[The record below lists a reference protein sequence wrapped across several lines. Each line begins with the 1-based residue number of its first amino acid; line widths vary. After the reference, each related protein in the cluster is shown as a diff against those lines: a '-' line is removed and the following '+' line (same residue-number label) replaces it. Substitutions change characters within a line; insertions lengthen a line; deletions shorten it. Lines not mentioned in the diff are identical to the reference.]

1 MSRLLRRTLVT
12 FAALMAVIGSISAA
26 SANSMHVSTNG
37 TGQVLLFPYYTARG
51 GTVSLLSLVN
61 TTTQAKAVRVNVRE
75 ARGGFVVAQFNV
87 YLSAK
92 DVWTA
97 AIVSDADGAQLVT
110 NDTSCTAPAIGP
122 GLPFSAD
129 SYSADVSTLRSR
141 DRTREGYLEVIEM
154 ASIPN
159 AKPTGI
165 GVTHV
170 AGVPPCRVGS
180 TAVTG
185 SAYEPPAADLIAPTG
200 GLMGSLSFVNV
211 AKGMLA
217 SAAPTAI
224 ENFWLTGTG
233 APTPGVVPANSSAMD
248 LTSGKNTSI
257 AFAGTS
263 FEYVGS
269 TYTRATEQYTARF
282 STSLDAVSAL
292 LTTSSLYTEYA
303 FSQDQVLNTLVMMTM
318 PTKPYYV
325 LSDPLAPSL
334 GPFASLWDKTL
345 AQSCDNLGPSA
356 YTREEITP
364 SEPDDFGTRP
374 PRPPSLVCAVANPLI
389 SLTNLFYFVYGFPKT
404 DDPTFFA
411 SPLALGFM
419 AIQNGGAAVPT
430 PGKEGG
436 WAEFAWTAFAA
447 RLQPLEAAV
456 HRRNAAGTLAWQ
468 PVKIAISGLP
478 VIGFTLS
485 QAAFQ
490 TGSPQQN
497 YGDAVPLRSV
507 KTISTATP

>member
-1 MSRLLRRTLVT
+1 MSHLLLPRLRRALVT
-12 FAALMAVIGSISAA
+12 FAACAVAIGSIAT
-26 SANSMHVSTNG
+26 ANANAMHVSNNG
-37 TGQVLLFPYYTARG
+37 TGQVLLFPYYTARNG
-51 GTVSLLSLVN
+51 NASLLSLVN

-110 NDTSCTAPAIGP
+110 NDKSCTAPAIGS
-122 GLPFSAD
+122 GLPFNAD
-129 SYSADVSTLRSR
+129 AYSADVSTLRSR

-165 GVTHV
+165 AVTHV
-170 AGVPPCRVGS
+170 SGVPPCKFRS
-180 TAVTG
+180 TAITAI
-185 SAYEPPAADLIAPTG
+185 AYEPPDTDLIASTG

-233 APTPGVVPANSSAMD
+233 APAPRVVPANSSAMD
-248 LTSGKNTSI
+248 LTSGKNASI
-257 AFAGTS
+257 AFAATTFG
-263 FEYVGS
+263 YVGNA
-269 TYTRATEQYTARF
+269 YTRQTEQYTARF

-334 GPFASLWDKTL
+334 GPFSSLWDKTQ
-345 AQSCDNLGPSA
+345 AQSCDNLGPAA

-411 SPLALGFM
+411 SPLALGFWPYKT
-419 AIQNGGAAVPT
+419 AVP
-430 PGKEGG
+430 PC
-436 WAEFAWTAFAA
+436 
-447 RLQPLEAAV
+447 Q
-456 HRRNAAGTLAWQ
+456 
-468 PVKIAISGLP
+468 
-478 VIGFTLS
+478 
-485 QAAFQ
+485 
-490 TGSPQQN
+490 SPEKRAD
-497 YGDAVPLRSV
+497 G
-507 KTISTATP
+507 